1 MWSLVTIRHEMVKKI
16 FSQTVLHWERQ
27 NLICSGQHRVSYFR
41 SSPPEVFLSKGCM
54 QICSKFPGE
63 HPCGSVI
70 SEPDLNGGVMLL
82 KIGLSL
88 HPYIT
93 SSTKKFC
100 GCRRRPE
107 CFVEVNMYQGTNWI
121 EYYERN
127 LKYAKDKLRRLQAYH
142 IAKINKFDHF
152 TLSRRT
158 IYLAL
163 ILRLL
168 SDI

>member
-1 MWSLVTIRHEMVKKI
+1 MWSLVTIRHEKVKKI
-16 FSQTVLHWERQ
+16 FSQTVVHRERQ
-27 NLICSGQHRVSYFR
+27 NLICFEQHRVSCFR

-93 SSTKKFC
+93 SSTKKVLWLQEKAWVFC
-100 GCRRRPE
+100 RSQYVSR
-107 CFVEVNMYQGTNWI
+107 NKLNWI
-121 EYYERN
+121 
-127 LKYAKDKLRRLQAYH
+127 LRKKFEVCKRQTKTLTSLPYS
-142 IAKINKFDHF
+142 KNK
-152 TLSRRT
+152 
-158 IYLAL
+158 
-163 ILRLL
+163 
-168 SDI
+168 